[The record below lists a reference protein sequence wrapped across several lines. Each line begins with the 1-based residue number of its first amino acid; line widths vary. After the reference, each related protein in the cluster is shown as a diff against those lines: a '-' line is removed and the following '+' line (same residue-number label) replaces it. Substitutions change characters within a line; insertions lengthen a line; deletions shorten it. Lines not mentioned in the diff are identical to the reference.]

1 MRHDRQR
8 LQDILDAARLIQEFA
23 SNRTK
28 SDLERDALFQSGVL
42 HQLYLIGEATNR
54 LSESLK
60 NKFPQVPWSSIYG
73 FRNRIAHEYFRLDMD
88 VVWQTISVD
97 IPELAL
103 GVAGIVEAEFP
114 SQGTS

>member
-28 SDLERDALFQSGVL
+28 LELERDALFQSAVL

-60 NKFPQVPWSSIYG
+60 KKFPQVPWSSIHG

-88 VVWQTISVD
+88 LIWQTISVD
-97 IPELAL
+97 IPELAQ
-103 GVAGIVEAEFP
+103 GVEGIVAAEF
-114 SQGTS
+114 SSE